1 MEQDLTPRVQPQRV
15 QPQRRNIRI
24 DTENPEEIAE
34 LENIRRQIRYINR
47 PRPMPIL
54 ETLDL
59 IGLENLLR
67 LLQGAVPR
75 QPLPEDPRQQLPEDL
90 ELQIQRNNQN
100 MTLNEVRQELLD
112 VYGYDANNYP
122 TMYNNPI
129 SLENTLRNFRNMPN
143 NPVNGGRKRKSKQR
157 RTNRRR
163 SNRKKY

>member
-1 MEQDLTPRVQPQRV
+1 MEQDLTQRV

-47 PRPMPIL
+47 PRPMPFL

-59 IGLENLLR
+59 IGLEDYFRLLR
-67 LLQGAVPR
+67 EAPR

>member
-1 MEQDLTPRVQPQRV
+1 
-15 QPQRRNIRI
+15 
-24 DTENPEEIAE
+24 
-34 LENIRRQIRYINR
+34 
-47 PRPMPIL
+47 
-54 ETLDL
+54 
-59 IGLENLLR
+59 LENLLR
-67 LLQGAVPR
+67 LLQGAVPRQPLPEVPR